1 MATRTATGRIDF
13 PFKAQVKEGQRQLW
27 CNGCLLYHVV
37 RWHNE
42 EPSTRCRFFGKDVN
56 LKLQVVK

>member
-1 MATRTATGRIDF
+1 VKREF

-37 RWHNE
+37 RWNNG
-42 EPSTRCRFFGKDVN
+42 EPSTRCRFMGKDVN
-56 LKLQVVK
+56 LKLQVIK